1 MRLHVYLLQKVC
13 LFAEID
19 IKSHLNIS
27 RSCLS
32 IKPEHTIPIEKF
44 SLNMLLRG
52 NVGFYITL
60 CIRSLCIQYL
70 LNSLFYRRAKD
81 ERDVSRLKGMITNL
95 MNPFTRQGQL
105 VSLTCLVASQ
115 AAPHDLLNAHEI
127 GEAQVRGFI
136 EERLEKKSV
145 NFFAPIPHNKLQ
157 TFDPAIDK
165 RRKTKQQAKSE
176 VVRHRGR
183 IAHYMLYVKLL

>member
-1 MRLHVYLLQKVC
+1 MRRASRSHKDFDKGLHKHVRLHVYLLQKVC

-52 NVGFYITL
+52 NVGFYIRL
-60 CIRSLCIQYL
+60 CIRSLCIPYL

-105 VSLTCLVASQ
+105 VSLTCLVAS
-115 AAPHDLLNAHEI
+115 
-127 GEAQVRGFI
+127 
-136 EERLEKKSV
+136 
-145 NFFAPIPHNKLQ
+145 
-157 TFDPAIDK
+157 
-165 RRKTKQQAKSE
+165 
-176 VVRHRGR
+176 
-183 IAHYMLYVKLL
+183 

>member
-1 MRLHVYLLQKVC
+1 MTHFDFVGWHNTQLKKVIFLNQKSASGLYFV
-13 LFAEID
+13 
-19 IKSHLNIS
+19 H
-27 RSCLS
+27 
-32 IKPEHTIPIEKF
+32 
-44 SLNMLLRG
+44 
-52 NVGFYITL
+52 
-60 CIRSLCIQYL
+60 
-70 LNSLFYRRAKD
+70 SLFYRRAKD
-81 ERDVSRLKGMITNL
+81 QRDVGRLKGMITNL
-95 MNPFTRQGQL
+95 MNPFTRQGPL
-105 VSLTCLVASQ
+105 VSLTYLVASQ

-157 TFDPAIDK
+157 TFDPAIHR
-165 RRKTKQQAKSE
+165 RRKTEQQAKSE